1 MVPIH
6 QDEAVLDYAAV
17 GAGYVIWVPYVTS
30 TAKHVLICITTVLAI
45 CITST
50 NTLSTILNNEG
61 TSIPAFQSF
70 FNYVLLNLIYT
81 SYTIYKYGFKRW
93 VRLCIFEGWRFFI
106 LAFFDVEGNYF
117 VVLAYRYVSL

>member
-1 MVPIH
+1 MRK
-6 QDEAVLDYAAV
+6 VLMISA
-17 GAGYVIWVPYVTS
+17 
-30 TAKHVLICITTVLAI
+30 VLAI

-50 NTLSTILNNEG
+50 NTLSSLLSAEG

-93 VRLCIFEGWRFFI
+93 TRLIIFEGWRFFI
-106 LAFFDVEGNYF
+106 LAFLDVEGNYF
-117 VVLAYRYVSL
+117 VVLAYRYVRPTPNPPLPFPSLSSPVYIKH

>member
-1 MVPIH
+1 MMF
-6 QDEAVLDYAAV
+6 AVLTFCV
-17 GAGYVIWVPYVTS
+17 
-30 TAKHVLICITTVLAI
+30 VLAI

-50 NTLSTILNNEG
+50 NTLSSLLSAEG

-93 VRLCIFEGWRFFI
+93 CRLIIFEGWRFFI

-117 VVLAYRYVSL
+117 VVLAYRYVRIHPPLESPIDDENKS

>member
-1 MVPIH
+1 ML
-6 QDEAVLDYAAV
+6 AWRL
-17 GAGYVIWVPYVTS
+17 
-30 TAKHVLICITTVLAI
+30 VLAI

-50 NTLSTILNNEG
+50 NTLSSLLSAEG

-81 SYTIYKYGFKRW
+81 TYTIYKYGFKKW
-93 VRLCIFEGWRFFI
+93 GRLIIFDGWRFFI

-117 VVLAYRYVSL
+117 VVLAYRYVCFFLLKPLQNPRKCVS